1 MSAEPQAAAGPS
13 PFRTNL
19 LITLMCL
26 IWGSTWIVVKK
37 GVEDLPPFTAA
48 TLRMGLAG
56 VAMAIVAAFLRKRES
71 GRKPPFWLSVT
82 MGLGNFAITYGIV
95 YWASEILPSGVIA
108 LLWAVFPM
116 MMAIAGHF
124 YLDGEKLHARQW
136 LGFLVGFAGVFV
148 LKADLQDF
156 KATAESTSALAISPP
171 MVALI
176 VLLSPLAACI
186 ATAVIKKHGSDVSSN
201 LLNRDGLLVSA
212 VPLLAMWLAFER
224 DAEFEWTGFGIFSI
238 GYLALV
244 GTVVT
249 FGIYYYLL
257 RYAPAYKLSLIA
269 FITPAIA
276 MFMGTVFGDEELSNK
291 ILGGAACILAG
302 VLLVVL
308 KKRR

>member
-1 MSAEPQAAAGPS
+1 MSAETKAAEGPS

-19 LITLMCL
+19 LITVMCL

-56 VAMAIVAAFLRKRES
+56 IAMAGVAAALARRES
-71 GRKPPFWLSVT
+71 GTKPPLWLSAT
-82 MGLGNFAITYGIV
+82 MGIGNFAITYGIV

-124 YLDGEKLHARQW
+124 YLDGEKLQPRQW
-136 LGFLVGFAGVFV
+136 LGFLMGFAGVFV
-148 LKADLQDF
+148 LQGDLENFRSVADDPD
-156 KATAESTSALAISPP
+156 ATVFTGP

-176 VLLSPLAACI
+176 VLLSPLAACV
-186 ATAVIKKHGSDVSSN
+186 ATAVIKKHGANVSSN
-201 LLNRDGLLVSA
+201 LLNRDGLLISTI
-212 VPLLAMWLAFER
+212 PLLALWLAFER
-224 DAEFEWTGFGIFSI
+224 DTSFEWTGFGIFSI
-238 GYLALV
+238 GYLAIV

-276 MFMGTVFGDEELSNK
+276 MLMGTIFGDETLSSQ
-291 ILGGAACILAG
+291 ILGGAGCILVG

-308 KKRR
+308 KKR